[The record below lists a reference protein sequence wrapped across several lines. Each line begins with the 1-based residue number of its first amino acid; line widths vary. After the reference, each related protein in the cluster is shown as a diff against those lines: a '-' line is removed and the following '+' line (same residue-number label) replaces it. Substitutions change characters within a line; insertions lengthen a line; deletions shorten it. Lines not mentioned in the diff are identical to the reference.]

1 MKVKSTAPSKRH
13 NGTPLSL
20 LRLAL
25 RSAATVI
32 IEAFVLA
39 RTLDSEGS
47 ARLLPP
53 RLFIVFGRLW
63 LRQRC
68 SLTKGRHFLKKKMLI
83 LFLPVYERRETRGF
97 LIFHTELNYLTEWQ
111 VFSSESCRAKML
123 TGP

>member
-39 RTLDSEGS
+39 RRLDSEGIGS
-47 ARLLPP
+47 AVASSFVYRV
-53 RLFIVFGRLW
+53 RQTVAATEVLFDKRAA
-63 LRQRC
+63 
-68 SLTKGRHFLKKKMLI
+68 FLKKK
-83 LFLPVYERRETRGF
+83 
-97 LIFHTELNYLTEWQ
+97 
-111 VFSSESCRAKML
+111 
-123 TGP
+123 